1 MQRKH
6 RQAQIEEER
15 ETRAL
20 GFFWLPLVNH
30 LALSGSGPIFG
41 LTQDASLC
49 VCIFFSQDRFKH
61 KGLWEFDR
69 TYYGLAPWESF
80 LGMWGFL
87 DLKDEKYVVSLEVLN
102 PTLVLPLSLS
112 WSICPQGINSSCS
125 SCSLKTWCK
134 WTYFWMNTD
143 SQT

>member
-61 KGLWEFDR
+61 KGLWEVDR
-69 TYYGLAPWESF
+69 TYYGLAP
-80 LGMWGFL
+80 
-87 DLKDEKYVVSLEVLN
+87 
-102 PTLVLPLSLS
+102 
-112 WSICPQGINSSCS
+112 
-125 SCSLKTWCK
+125 
-134 WTYFWMNTD
+134 
-143 SQT
+143 